1 MYILVEG
8 YADKNFLELYCK
20 YLNLN
25 MKKLHIEV
33 TEGKDNLINNANL
46 MRKDEKHLIIF
57 DADDDYNSSISNIKK
72 QINKIN
78 EYYRI
83 NIPEENYDIFLLPN
97 NKDNG
102 NLETLIEKIALY
114 KEVLNCFEGYEECI
128 SKLGVNGIKLPHK
141 KSKVFAYMESF
152 GFKNP
157 EEAENFDLSPYVD
170 FENKYLEDLKNFLLY
185 NNE

>member
-46 MRKDEKHLIIF
+46 MRNDEKHLIIF
-57 DADDDYNSSISNIKK
+57 DADDYYNDSKTNIEN
-72 QINKIN
+72 QINQM
-78 EYYRI
+78 
-83 NIPEENYDIFLLPN
+83 NIPKENYDIFLLPN
-97 NKDNG
+97 NKDSG

-128 SKLGVNGIKLPHK
+128 SKLGINGIKLPHK

>member
-1 MYILVEG
+1 MHILVEG
-8 YADKNFLELYCK
+8 HTDKDFLKLYCK
-20 YLNLN
+20 YLN
-25 MKKLHIEV
+25 IDV
-33 TEGKDNLINNANL
+33 RIDIIDGKNNLINKPNL
-46 MRKDEKHLIIF
+46 IRNDEKHLIIF
-57 DADDDYNSSISNIKK
+57 DADDYYNDSKTNIEN
-72 QINKIN
+72 QINQM
-78 EYYRI
+78 
-83 NIPEENYDIFLLPN
+83 NIPKENYDIFLLPN
-97 NKDNG
+97 NKDSG

-128 SKLGVNGIKLPHK
+128 SKLGINGIKLPHK

>member
-57 DADDDYNSSISNIKK
+57 DADEDYKNSKANIEN
-72 QINKIN
+72 QINQM
-78 EYYRI
+78 
-83 NIPEENYDIFLLPN
+83 NIPKQNYEIFLLPN

-128 SKLGVNGIKLPHK
+128 SKLGINGIKLPHK

>member
-1 MYILVEG
+1 MHILVEG
-8 YADKNFLELYCK
+8 HTDKDFLELYCK
-20 YLNLN
+20 YLN
-25 MKKLHIEV
+25 IDV
-33 TEGKDNLINNANL
+33 RIDIVDGKNNLINKPNL
-46 MRKDEKHLIIF
+46 IRNDEKHLIIF
-57 DADDDYNSSISNIKK
+57 DADDYYNDSKTNIEN
-72 QINKIN
+72 QINQM
-78 EYYRI
+78 
-83 NIPEENYDIFLLPN
+83 NIPKENYDIFLLPN
-97 NKDNG
+97 NKDSG

-128 SKLGVNGIKLPHK
+128 SKLGINGIKLPHK

>member
-1 MYILVEG
+1 MNILVEG
-8 YADKNFLELYCK
+8 HTDKDFLELYCK
-20 YLNLN
+20 YLN
-25 MKKLHIEV
+25 IDACIYV
-33 TEGKDNLINNANL
+33 ADGKDNLKNRVNL
-46 MRKDEKHLIIF
+46 IKDNKNYLIIF
-57 DADDDYNSSISNIKK
+57 DADEDYKNSKANIEN
-72 QINKIN
+72 QINQM
-78 EYYRI
+78 
-83 NIPEENYDIFLLPN
+83 NIPKQNYEIFLLPN
-97 NKDNG
+97 NKDSG

-170 FENKYLEDLKNFLLY
+170 FESEYLEDLKNFLLD
-185 NNE
+185 NNK

>member
-1 MYILVEG
+1 MNILVEG
-8 YADKNFLELYCK
+8 HTDKDFLELYCK
-20 YLNLN
+20 YLN
-25 MKKLHIEV
+25 IDARIYV
-33 TEGKDNLINNANL
+33 ADGKDNLKNRVNL
-46 MRKDEKHLIIF
+46 VKDNKNYLIIF
-57 DADDDYNSSISNIKK
+57 DADEDYKNSKANIE
-72 QINKIN
+72 NKIN
-78 EYYRI
+78 QM
-83 NIPEENYDIFLLPN
+83 NITKQNYEIFLLPN

-128 SKLGVNGIKLPHK
+128 SKLGINGIKLPHK

-185 NNE
+185 NNK

>member
-1 MYILVEG
+1 MNILVEG
-8 YADKNFLELYCK
+8 HTDKDFLELYCK
-20 YLNLN
+20 YLN
-25 MKKLHIEV
+25 IDARIYV
-33 TEGKDNLINNANL
+33 ADGKDNLKNRVNL
-46 MRKDEKHLIIF
+46 VKDNKNYLIIF
-57 DADDDYNSSISNIKK
+57 DADEDYKNSKANIEN
-72 QINKIN
+72 QINQM
-78 EYYRI
+78 
-83 NIPEENYDIFLLPN
+83 NIPKQNYEIFLLPN

-128 SKLGVNGIKLPHK
+128 SKLEINGIKLPHK